1 MKAITLY
8 QPWASA
14 IACGLKTHET
24 RSWSTKHRGFLAI
37 HASKSVP
44 KKVRDD
50 PSYDALYQEV
60 MDASYGDEPMLPTSC
75 IVTVCWLSDCV
86 PTEAV
91 TCKTSPYPFEIAK
104 NEISFGDYSP
114 GRFAWR
120 LLRSIKDRMFTPI
133 HCAGHRGLW
142 DIPPE
147 LIIGV
152 AREMTKEA

>member
-24 RSWSTKHRGFLAI
+24 RSWRTSFRGSIAI
-37 HASKSVP
+37 HAAQRVP
-44 KKVRDD
+44 RKIRDE
-50 PSYDALYQEV
+50 PQYWMLYQHV
-60 MDASYGDEPMLPTSC
+60 MDSCDEDLRDLPTSC
-75 IVTVCWLSDCV
+75 IVTVGVVADCV

-91 TCKTSPYPFEIAK
+91 TCKMSPYPFEISK
-104 NEISFGDYSP
+104 HELDFGDYSP

-120 LLRSIKDRMFTPI
+120 LSMIPKKFDPI
-133 HCAGHRGLW
+133 PCAGHQGIW

-147 LIIGV
+147 LIISV
-152 AREMTKEA
+152 ARELSKGR

>member
-14 IACGLKTHET
+14 IAIGLKTHET
-24 RSWSTKHRGFLAI
+24 RSWGTKHRGFLAI

-44 KKVRDD
+44 KQVRDD
-50 PSYDALYQEV
+50 PSYDDLYQEV
-60 MDASYGDEPMLPTSC
+60 MDAIDGDEPMLPTSC

-91 TCKTSPYPFEIAK
+91 TCKTSPYPFKLSKREID
-104 NEISFGDYSP
+104 FGDYSP

-120 LLRSIKDRMFTPI
+120 LFRPTKGMTFTPVK
-133 HCAGHRGLW
+133 CAGARGLW

-147 LIIGV
+147 LIVNV
-152 AREMTKEA
+152 AREMAKEA